1 MNKFKNKNFNTV
13 IYIKE
18 FAELSN
24 FFRNLKLLISNYN
37 FIYKNIYFAQK
48 KLYKPYEYNF

>member
-18 FAELSN
+18 FAELRN
-24 FFRNLKLLISNYN
+24 FFKNSKLLISNYN

-48 KLYKPYEYNF
+48 ALQTLRI